1 MSTKNEEKTEDSTF
15 ISLEEITSRRV
26 ELVQNNKALGE
37 RLQLLNQ
44 EITNVTNQ
52 IHMTNGALNVINTLL
67 DEKVQTN
74 AE

>member
-15 ISLEEITSRRV
+15 ISLEEITSRRE